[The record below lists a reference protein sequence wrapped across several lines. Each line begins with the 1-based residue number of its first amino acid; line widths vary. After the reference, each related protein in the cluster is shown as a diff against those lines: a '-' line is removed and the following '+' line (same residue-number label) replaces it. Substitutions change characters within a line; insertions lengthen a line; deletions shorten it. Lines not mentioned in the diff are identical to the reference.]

1 MQGKKPTATTKLET
15 IAYQDHSLY
24 GSNYRRENQY
34 SAVTSERISAMCMG
48 LQLSGRALYVQGP
61 GFNSIA
67 QQKGKKS
74 PRNYL

>member
-15 IAYQDHSLY
+15 IGYQGHSLY
-24 GSNYRRENQY
+24 GSNYRENQY
-34 SAVTSERISAMCMG
+34 SAVTSERISAVCMG
-48 LQLSGRALYVQGP
+48 LQLSGRALYVQGL

-67 QQKGKKS
+67 QQKGNKS